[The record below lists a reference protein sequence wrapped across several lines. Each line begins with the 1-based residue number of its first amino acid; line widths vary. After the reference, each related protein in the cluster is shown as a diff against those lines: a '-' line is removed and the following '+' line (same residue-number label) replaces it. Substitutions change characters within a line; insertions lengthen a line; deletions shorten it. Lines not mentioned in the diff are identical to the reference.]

1 MAIIERGGRRF
12 SVLEDKSPLEYVESL
27 KKYLAPDELEV
38 IESLLDKVTSGNSE
52 VINALEN
59 WLYEE
64 RPVSIEQFLFDPYY
78 LGNVAQNTYPVLVED
93 LKEIFSR
100 NYYEVVLSGSIG
112 WGKTYLASLIMCR
125 VIYEVSCLRS
135 PQLVYGLSPDS
146 KIYFVNI
153 SVTQRQ
159 SREVINE
166 NITSKLLRSPYFTER
181 LGIKATRD
189 EVFMKKGLRIYGSAS
204 SDTNVLGLNVFGAV
218 MDESNFM
225 QVRRR
230 RTGEGFVSNAEL
242 IHDAIIR
249 RMKSRYM
256 TAGKVPGIFVIIS
269 SRQSQDDFTEKR
281 IAAAV
286 TDPGIFVREYA
297 LWDVK
302 PGYEDSPRF
311 KVFVGNSVYAPAIIN
326 KDNEAHYAK
335 LAERE
340 DIPIIDVPEEYKED
354 FETDLM
360 GALRDIA
367 GIGVWSIKRYI
378 RQPQKVLAAVDND
391 IPIIWSSG
399 VRWQFGTGGKL
410 ITPTSWGDIDREAIH
425 VVHID
430 TSLTENS
437 TGIAMGYIS
446 GVHKRKMGEEEEIAP
461 IICIDFLLEVVP
473 PLEGEIDFGVIRNI
487 IYELR
492 DRLGFNIQ
500 LVTMD
505 RFQTAEMAQ
514 RLRERDFEVK
524 FVSLDRDIEPYEL
537 LKAALYDERVKYPH
551 SETLIRELT
560 QLIYDPQRN
569 KVDHPPDGSKDLADC
584 VAAVVYNLEKEVGVA
599 GDVALEVMEQLRQY
613 KGYDKGFG
621 GGFGNMRRF

>member
-12 SVLEDKSPLEYVESL
+12 SILEDKSPLEYVESL

-52 VINALEN
+52 VIDALEN

-378 RQPQKVLAAVDND
+378 RQPQKVLVAVDND

-410 ITPTSWGDIDREAIH
+410 ITPTSWGDIDKEAIH

-613 KGYDKGFG
+613 KGYDKGSG